1 MCTHILTYT
10 HTPTHTVFHTHVAAI
25 QAHSELFLLAERKE
39 KCIQA
44 RGSYLSLPYSP
55 SRFLQL
61 YVRVRRGEV
70 GRERGREEGCLLSC
84 RCRTCLSL
92 AALLWRSCSHLHA
105 ASAAP
110 SSSQSFIHTLTTHLL
125 TAGTHSATHSSLPSC
140 PILACSFIHCNGAR
154 CSLLCWS
161 LILGSVD

>member
-1 MCTHILTYT
+1 MQHIPLYVHTHSHLHT
-10 HTPTHTVFHTHVAAI
+10 HTHTVFHTHVAAI

-44 RGSYLSLPYSP
+44 RGSYLSL
-55 SRFLQL
+55 L
-61 YVRVRRGEV
+61 RVRRGEV

-105 ASAAP
+105 PSAAP